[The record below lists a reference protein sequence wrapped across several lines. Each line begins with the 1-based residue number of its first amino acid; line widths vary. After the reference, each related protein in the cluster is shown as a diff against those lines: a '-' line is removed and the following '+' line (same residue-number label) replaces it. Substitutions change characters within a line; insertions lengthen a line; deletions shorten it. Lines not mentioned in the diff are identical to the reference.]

1 MSNYVAYTPNN
12 DGSINIL
19 AGSSNP
25 AVFDKI
31 LPQGTEYSVHE
42 GETYTAGGKT
52 WLSDTDEGYI
62 EAKEQEEKDKALAE
76 LDAQYQQDKD
86 ELLKAYQTAVL
97 YDDTEQIISLK
108 ADLQELDEQYDADYE
123 ALEGEE

>member
-1 MSNYVAYTPNN
+1 MTYTAYTANQ

-19 AGSSNP
+19 AGSTNP

-31 LPQGTEYSVHE
+31 LPTGTQYEVHE

-62 EAKEQEEKDKALAE
+62 EAKAQEEKDKALAD
-76 LDAQYQQDKD
+76 LDTRYNANKAD
-86 ELLKAYQTAVL
+86 LLTAYQTAQV
-97 YDDTEQIISLK
+97 YGDTDLMESLK
-108 ADLQELDEQYDADYE
+108 ADLNALDEQYDEDYE
-123 ALEGEE
+123 KIVGEE